1 MASGRLGASV
11 SSGTSTTNVY
21 TVPVNTTAEV
31 NVNVYNGAVSGAVAK
46 VTLFRSP
53 TGTASAT
60 HTIQLDTI
68 ASNSGYERT
77 ALVLGAGE
85 VISYKTDKTGVSVVV
100 NGVEYVSNS
109 NEIKQQ
115 ELITT
120 NTETVIY
127 SNAGAKA
134 GTVNIS
140 VSMADGSALSD
151 TATCTLYIS
160 PTNAAGGYPIHRYTI
175 TGSGITGFEKTA
187 LPISTTDKV
196 ILVTTGIVGQV
207 ATTVSG
213 YSK

>member
-1 MASGRLGASV
+1 MASGRLGASI
-11 SSGTSTTNVY
+11 SSGTTATNVY
-21 TVPVNTTAEV
+21 TVPTGKTAEV
-31 NVNVYNGAVSGAVAK
+31 NVNVYNGAASSAIAK

-53 TGTASAT
+53 TGTPSAT

-85 VISYKTDKTGVSVVV
+85 VISYKTDQNGVVVTV
-100 NGVEYVSNS
+100 NGVEYTSNS

-127 SNAGAKA
+127 SNSGAKA

-140 VSMADGSALSD
+140 VSMVDGSALSD
-151 TATCTLYIS
+151 TATCSLYIS
-160 PTNAAGGYPIHRYTI
+160 SSNAAGGYQLYRDVL
-175 TGSGITGFEKTA
+175 TGGGITGFEKTG
-187 LPISTTDKV
+187 LSISSTDKV

-207 ATTVSG
+207 ATTTSG